1 MLKLSV
7 AHCSQLS
14 LPLSFPLSHGESDEG
29 DEGHGDE
36 GQGDEGDE
44 GESDEGQ
51 ALVASSRDAPGMGLQ
66 DAYCRGMGPLRDAYP
81 EGDGGREEAQEGD
94 EGHVSWQGVIGACS
108 MGLAPACG
116 RFHIVVERKPEDA
129 AESLSL
135 RTNSRCMPTDLS
147 I

>member
-1 MLKLSV
+1 MLKLSRL
-7 AHCSQLS
+7 AHTALS
-14 LPLSFPLSHGESDEG
+14 LALSLSLSLLDHGESDEG

-66 DAYCRGMGPLRDAYP
+66 DAYCRGMGPLVYP

-94 EGHVSWQGVIGACS
+94 EGHVSWQGVIGAWAW
-108 MGLAPACG
+108 L
-116 RFHIVVERKPEDA
+116 RRVVVST
-129 AESLSL
+129 SL
-135 RTNSRCMPTDLS
+135 LS
-147 I
+147 VSQKMQLNPCR